1 MSKLRFVGLDVH
13 KDTIVIAV
21 AEEGQA
27 VPSVLGTFPHDVAK
41 VVKQLGKLVSE
52 VSLLR
57 VCYEAGPTGFG
68 LCRRLQAAGMECV
81 VVAPSLVPQQAG
93 ARVKTDRRDA
103 ARLAHFLRSGD
114 LTAVW
119 VPDEQTEALRDLE
132 RSRDVS
138 LRQNQSREETL
149 KREESLKEK
158 SPSHTSSKGERLPS
172 RRRYDHQEDARP
184 HPSGLPRRIHLL
196 RETPARRVRYFRDGS
211 GHAVSTREYQS
222 DQQSFPSPTTRQPNQ
237 SHELTN
243 QTACH
248 RIPTNRLDWSFHT
261 RVRRVRGTHRLP
273 HDLFGAFRGLHAP
286 FMTDVP
292 RSAFTKGIPC

>member
-172 RRRYDHQEDARP
+172 RRRYDHQKDARP
-184 HPSGLPRRIHLL
+184 HPSGLRAGFTSSEKRPPVESGTSATDQVMRFRPANISLINSRSPRRRL
-196 RETPARRVRYFRDGS
+196 GS
-211 GHAVSTREYQS
+211 R
-222 DQQSFPSPTTRQPNQ
+222 
-237 SHELTN
+237 TN
-243 QTACH
+243 
-248 RIPTNRLDWSFHT
+248 PMN
-261 RVRRVRGTHRLP
+261 
-273 HDLFGAFRGLHAP
+273 
-286 FMTDVP
+286 
-292 RSAFTKGIPC
+292 